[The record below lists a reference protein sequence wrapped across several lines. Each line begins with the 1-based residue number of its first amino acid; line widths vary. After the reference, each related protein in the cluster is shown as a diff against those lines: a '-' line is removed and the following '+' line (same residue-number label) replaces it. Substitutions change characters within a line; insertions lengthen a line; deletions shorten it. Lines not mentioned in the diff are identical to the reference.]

1 MDIMVQGEGRKFY
14 KPDEVLLLI
23 NFFVNDTSY
32 EKVLEKGTK
41 SVELFIEEILKKL
54 NIDKEKLKTRNF
66 RISQNTHYDY
76 QTKKQIDCGYDYS
89 QSATLKMDYNMEKIA
104 EYIDEVAK
112 LDNPPK
118 YNMTFSIKEQEKA
131 KKEVMG
137 EAYNKAKEKAE
148 IIAKSAGKILKDCV
162 KVDFRP
168 FEEKIY
174 SNSRLA
180 DADLFEAKR
189 TIGAIP
195 MKQRQATTDIIQNT
209 FIPEDIEIRETLYCL
224 WIAE

>member
-1 MDIMVQGEGRKFY
+1 
-14 KPDEVLLLI
+14 
-23 NFFVNDTSY
+23 
-32 EKVLEKGTK
+32 
-41 SVELFIEEILKKL
+41 
-54 NIDKEKLKTRNF
+54 
-66 RISQNTHYDY
+66 
-76 QTKKQIDCGYDYS
+76 
-89 QSATLKMDYNMEKIA
+89 MEKIA

-180 DADLFEAKR
+180 DADLFEAER

-195 MKQRQATTDIIQNT
+195 KKQRQATTDIIQNT
-209 FIPEDIEIRETLYCL
+209 FTPEDIEIRETLYCL